1 MRPEFRIFNSGIINV
16 PYFSIRYSSNCIFL
30 ITKNSCRSSGLQSS
44 PVYRQSLNK
53 YIFGERHTLL
63 TVHIQYEALLLGLI

>member
-1 MRPEFRIFNSGIINV
+1 MCHIFQFDILLIAF
-16 PYFSIRYSSNCIFL
+16 FSL
-30 ITKNSCRSSGLQSS
+30 PKNSCRSSGLQSS